1 MKTAMAF
8 ALLTIAGTTARAEDS
23 EVRVGGGTI
32 HLSVQGQPD
41 DPAALHRWVE
51 NSAKAVTAYLGRF
64 PVPDVRLT
72 VFVGQG
78 RRINGGVTHGGRR
91 PDIRVR
97 AGRGAGDAAFRDD
110 WVLVHEMM
118 HLAFPDLTTN
128 DSWAEE
134 GLSTYAEPWARAR
147 VGLTS
152 PDEVWPDLVRGLPNA
167 DPENVS
173 TGLHGTREWGR
184 TYWGGALFWM
194 LADMEIREKSRGR
207 LGLPDALRGILDAGG
222 DIRSDWTLARAL
234 AAGDRA
240 IKQDTLT
247 ALYARLG
254 VRPGRVDLDD
264 VWRKLGVRQA
274 GRRVTYDDRAP
285 QAAVRK
291 AIAISGS

>member
-1 MKTAMAF
+1 MKTAMALV
-8 ALLTIAGTTARAEDS
+8 LLTIASTAPAQESR

-32 HLSVQGQPD
+32 HLTVQGRPD

-51 NSAKAVTAYLGRF
+51 NSARAVTSYLGRF
-64 PVPDVRLT
+64 PIPELRLM
-72 VFVGQG
+72 VFVGDG

-91 PDIRVR
+91 PNIRIR
-97 AGRGAGDAAFRDD
+97 AGRAANDTVFRDD
-110 WVLVHEMM
+110 WVLVHEML
-118 HLAFPDLTTN
+118 HLAFPSLSTN

-134 GLSTYAEPWARAR
+134 GLSTYAEPWARAK

-152 PDEVWPDLVRGLPNA
+152 PDEVWPSLVQGFPNA
-167 DPENVS
+167 DPENVRS
-173 TGLHGTREWGR
+173 GLHGTREWGR

-207 LGLPDALRGILDAGG
+207 LGLPDALRGILEAGG
-222 DIRSDWTLARAL
+222 DVRSEWTLARAL
-234 AAGDRA
+234 EVGDRA
-240 IKQDTLT
+240 VKQDTLS

-254 VRPGRVDLDD
+254 ARPGRVDLDA

-274 GRRVTYDDRAP
+274 GRGVTYDDRAP

-291 AIAISGS
+291 AIGTSGG

>member
-1 MKTAMAF
+1 MKTAL
-8 ALLTIAGTTARAEDS
+8 ALGLFLTIASTAPAQER

-32 HLSVQGQPD
+32 HLDVRGRSD

-51 NSAKAVTAYLGRF
+51 SSARAVAAYLGRF

-72 VFVGQG
+72 IDVTEG
-78 RRINGGVTHGGRR
+78 RRIGGGVTRGGRR
-91 PDIRVR
+91 PNIFIR
-97 AGRGAGDAAFRDD
+97 AGRAAGDDAFRGD
-110 WVLVHEMM
+110 WVLVHEML

-134 GLSTYAEPWARAR
+134 GLSTYAEPWARAK

-152 PDEVWPDLVRGLPNA
+152 PDEVWPSLVRGLPHA
-167 DPENVS
+167 DPDNVS
-173 TGLHGTREWGR
+173 SGLHGTRDWGR

-222 DIRSDWTLARAL
+222 DIRSDWSLARAL
-234 AAGDRA
+234 EAGDRA
-240 IKQDTLT
+240 VKQDTLT

-254 VRPGRVDLDD
+254 ARPGRVDLAD

-274 GRRVTYDDRAP
+274 GRGVTYDDRAP
-285 QAAVRK
+285 QASVRK
-291 AIAISGS
+291 AIGTPGG